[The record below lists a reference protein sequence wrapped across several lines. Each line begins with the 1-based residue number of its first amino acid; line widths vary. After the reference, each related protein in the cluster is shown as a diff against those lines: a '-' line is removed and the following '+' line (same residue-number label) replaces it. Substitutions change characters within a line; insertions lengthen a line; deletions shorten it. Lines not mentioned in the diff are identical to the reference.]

1 MKSPE
6 YRLTRYSPFEVKRSI
21 KGGQEDEIVITFSVC
36 FSTLRGKV
44 AAEFRETTLKINP
57 GGLLDIHGDLKVI
70 IKLNAKQPIIMSF
83 DRADLRSLFD
93 K

>member
-44 AAEFRETTLKINP
+44 AAEFRETT
-57 GGLLDIHGDLKVI
+57 
-70 IKLNAKQPIIMSF
+70 
-83 DRADLRSLFD
+83 
-93 K
+93 